1 MARNVAFVAA
11 LFASRII
18 TPHMNRRPAV
28 FFDRDNTL
36 VINDGYLG
44 DPAGVKLMPGAAA
57 AVARARRRGFV
68 VVVVSNQSGV
78 ARGMFSED
86 DVRAVNARM
95 DAMLLEDDAD
105 AVVDRHEFCPTHP
118 KGTVPEFTRDDDR
131 RKPGSGMLTDAA
143 KALNI
148 DLSRSWLVGDAPR
161 DIEAGQHAGCRTVLL
176 KDPILAQMESAAT
189 NEPLAKDADYTASSL
204 SDAMDFVEMHAG
216 ESLNVVSVSAVAPT
230 TAAPTAKRAPDEQ
243 AVLLERIL
251 DEIRRGNDPVQD
263 FSVAKMIAGV
273 VQGLALAA
281 AFAAVIAKDS
291 PATFTTL
298 MLIAI
303 FLQAMTT
310 SLLLMGR

>member
-1 MARNVAFVAA
+1 
-11 LFASRII
+11 
-18 TPHMNRRPAV
+18 MNRRPAV

-57 AVARARRRGFV
+57 AVARAKRLGFV

-78 ARGMFSED
+78 ARGMFTED

-95 DAMLLEDDAD
+95 DAMLIEEDAD
-105 AVVDRHEFCPTHP
+105 AVIDRHEYCPTHP
-118 KGTVPEFTRDDDR
+118 KGAVPEYTREDDR

-143 KALNI
+143 KAL
-148 DLSRSWLVGDAPR
+148 DLDLNRSWLVGDAPR
-161 DIEAGQHAGCRTVLL
+161 DIEAGQRAGCRTVLL
-176 KDPILAQMESAAT
+176 RDPVLAQMESEAT
-189 NEPLAKDADYTASSL
+189 KEPLKQDADYTASSL
-204 SDAMDFVEMHAG
+204 ADAMDFIEMHAG
-216 ESLNVVSVSAVAPT
+216 ESLKVVPVHSIATPATHDSPRSA
-230 TAAPTAKRAPDEQ
+230 KSDEQ
-243 AVLLERIL
+243 AILLERIL
-251 DEIRRGNDPVQD
+251 DEIKRGNDPVQD
-263 FSVAKMIAGV
+263 FSVAKMLAGV

-281 AFAAVIAKDS
+281 AFAAIIAKDS
-291 PATFTTL
+291 PGTFQIL